1 MGLLQTAIEKVHK
14 VYPVRSLQNVKN
26 AYNITPFL
34 FLDGKLDMLLRN
46 NQTYIVIH
54 IPQVFIV
61 DDEILIH
68 IRTDHV
74 AVMITLVD
82 QVDDMSADDT
92 LFLIIAHG
100 NMPWLDCKHDLQF
113 LIVNH
118 VTMCI

>member
-1 MGLLQTAIEKVHK
+1 
-14 VYPVRSLQNVKN
+14 
-26 AYNITPFL
+26 
-34 FLDGKLDMLLRN
+34 MLLRN

-61 DDEILIH
+61 NDEIFIH

-92 LFLIIAHG
+92 LLLIIAHG

-113 LIVNH
+113 LIINH

>member
-1 MGLLQTAIEKVHK
+1 
-14 VYPVRSLQNVKN
+14 
-26 AYNITPFL
+26 
-34 FLDGKLDMLLRN
+34 MLLRN

-61 DDEILIH
+61 NDEIFIH

-92 LFLIIAHG
+92 YVLHVLFNKWDIRQKSAQRIPPSVLVDV
-100 NMPWLDCKHDLQF
+100 LVLRF
-113 LIVNH
+113 
-118 VTMCI
+118 